1 MIRIVGVE
9 HSKSTNEEFVL
20 FQNQGTMREHL
31 RGHALVQDST
41 IKQPDCRGNVHIF
54 TDDEHIG
61 TGAYVLLQS
70 GFGEPR
76 WSRSKDGT
84 VIYITFANSSE
95 PLWNPDLGTLH
106 LLNVQHTYAA
116 TRTRPVGI
124 TIG

>member
-9 HSKSTNEEFVL
+9 HSQSTNEEFVL

-41 IKQPDCRGNVHIF
+41 IKHPDCRGNVHIF

-84 VIYITFANSSE
+84 VIYITFANSTD
-95 PLWNPDLGTLH
+95 PLWNPDLGRRVLVSSASTIRLC
-106 LLNVQHTYAA
+106 A
-116 TRTRPVGI
+116 T
-124 TIG
+124 